1 MSFAMADSPAYD
13 PFDASMHEGPYPTE
27 LYRWMRNECP
37 LYRNDEHDFWALSR
51 FSDVQTVSRDWQSFS
66 SAGPRGVD
74 LDGTGSEVYGD
85 GNFLEVDPPRHDLL
99 RDIVRRTFSAKEI
112 AQLEASARDRVGSL
126 LAPMRA
132 GGGGDIGAELCW
144 PLAFDL
150 VMQLLGVPM
159 ADRPYVD
166 RLLLSASAR
175 SAGSAELPDDVR
187 ASAAEL
193 RDYTTDLVCGGGDL
207 PPGILQ
213 QLAGARADGLLT
225 DAEAPGIGILL
236 MFAGI
241 EAPAIFAG
249 NAVVMLS
256 EHPDQRAKIR
266 AGEVATEAA
275 VEELIRF
282 QSTVQALARTTVAPI
297 QLHGIDLPEGATVLL
312 VYGAANRDER
322 RWDAPDTLDLSRPR
336 QRNLAFGEGLHF
348 CLGAMLARLKTK
360 VVVETLLTEVP
371 EYAIDGPVKRTVK
384 WCDWGVLSAPIA
396 W

>member
-1 MSFAMADSPAYD
+1 MADSPAYD
-13 PFDASMHEGPYPTE
+13 PFDASMHEGEYPAE
-27 LYRWMRNECP
+27 LYRWMRNERP

-85 GNFLEVDPPRHDLL
+85 GNFLEIDPPRHDLL

-112 AQLEASARDRVGSL
+112 TQLEASARARAASL
-126 LAPMRA
+126 FASLRA
-132 GGGGDIGAELCW
+132 ARGGDIGADLCW

-150 VMQLLGVPM
+150 VMQLLGVPV
-159 ADRPYVD
+159 ADRPHVD

-175 SAGSAELPDDVR
+175 SAGSAELPAAVR
-187 ASAAEL
+187 AAAAEL
-193 RDYTTDLVCGGGDL
+193 RDYTTDLVCGSADL
-207 PPGILQ
+207 APGILQ
-213 QLAGARADGLLT
+213 QLASARAEGLLS

-241 EAPAIFAG
+241 EAPAIFAA

-256 EHPDQRAKIR
+256 EHPDQREKIR

-297 QLHGIDLPEGATVLL
+297 QLHGVNLPAGATVLL

-322 RWDAPDTLDLSRPR
+322 RWDAPDTLDLTRPH

-348 CLGAMLARLKTK
+348 CLGAMLARLETR

-371 EYAIDGPVKRTVK
+371 EYAMDGPVTRTVK